1 MLSRKLK
8 SGSNAL
14 ILALTVFFILVVVN
28 FLSCQY
34 FMRGDLTENKIYT
47 LSKSTKDIL
56 EGLDDIVRIEAYF
69 SKKPSRVA
77 QIRADVKDKLDEYL
91 AFSKGNL
98 QIDFIDPGDDET
110 LKQKLRLMG
119 IPELQVNVREKDKL
133 EVANVYMG
141 IAVHYVNEKEVLPF
155 VQETFNLEYD
165 LSSAILKV
173 TREET
178 KTLGF
183 LAGHGEFDIDNQRF
197 QELRGEL
204 SKQYDVSKVE
214 VKDGEP
220 IDAKVVTLVIA
231 GPQQP
236 LTEREKYEIDQFIMR
251 GGRTVFLI
259 DPIRLQP
266 GSLQAAPLATGL
278 NDLLEHYGVKL
289 GNNLLLDRY
298 HDSATFD
305 RGFMRVTQPYPYF
318 VKAMKKNLSSEN
330 TITSQLE
337 SLVLPWPSSL
347 ELTLKGS
354 EQTEGEGVAKV
365 QGTVLATTSEFGWT
379 AQAPY
384 NLDPNS
390 VLRPPSG
397 QQKVHTL
404 AVALSGTFKS
414 FYAGKDIPVVERVE
428 TEEQVSEA
436 EERTTKT
443 ESAPT
448 QIIVVGTS
456 QFLTQLRQDGQIFF
470 QNTVDLLTL
479 GDELIGIRSQTVTDR
494 PLKETSD
501 SERFLLK
508 FLVIGGIPILVSII
522 GITRYFLR
530 RRAKQLV
537 EAYGKI

>member
-214 VKDGEP
+214 VKDGKP

-266 GSLQAAPLATGL
+266 GSLQATPLVTGL

-365 QGTVLATTSEFGWT
+365 EGTVLAKTSEFGW
-379 AQAPY
+379 AVQAPY

-397 QQKVHTL
+397 AQKVYTL
-404 AVALSGTFKS
+404 AIGLSGAFKS
-414 FYAGKDIPVVERVE
+414 FYAGKDIPAVERVE

-436 EERTTKT
+436 EDRTTKT
-443 ESAPT
+443 DSAPT

-456 QFLTQLRQDGQIFF
+456 QFLAQPRQDGRIFF
-470 QNTVDLLTL
+470 QNTIDLLTL
-479 GDELIGIRSQTVTDR
+479 GEELIGIRSQTVTDR

>member
-266 GSLQAAPLATGL
+266 GSLQATPLATGL

-347 ELTLKGS
+347 ELTLK
-354 EQTEGEGVAKV
+354 ENEETEGAGVAKV

-456 QFLTQLRQDGQIFF
+456 QFLTQLRQDGRIFF
-470 QNTVDLLTL
+470 QNTIDLLTL

>member
-77 QIRADVKDKLDEYL
+77 QIRADIKDKLDEYR

-231 GPQQP
+231 GPQQQ
-236 LTEREKYEIDQFIMR
+236 LTEREKYEIDQFIMH

-259 DPIRLQP
+259 DPIRLQQ
-266 GSLQAAPLATGL
+266 GLQAVPVATGL

-298 HDSATFD
+298 HESATFD

-318 VKAMKKNLSSEN
+318 VKAMKKNLSSES

-347 ELTLKGS
+347 ELTLK
-354 EQTEGEGVAKV
+354 ENEETEGAGVAKV

-456 QFLTQLRQDGQIFF
+456 QFLTQLRRDGRIFF

-479 GDELIGIRSQTVTDR
+479 GDELIGIRSQTFTSR

>member
-266 GSLQAAPLATGL
+266 GSLQATPLATGL

-365 QGTVLATTSEFGWT
+365 EGTVLAKTSEFGW
-379 AQAPY
+379 AVQAPY

-397 QQKVHTL
+397 AQKVYTL
-404 AVALSGTFKS
+404 AIGLSGAFKS
-414 FYAGKDIPVVERVE
+414 FYAGKDIPAVERVE

-436 EERTTKT
+436 EDRTTKT
-443 ESAPT
+443 DSAPT

-456 QFLTQLRQDGQIFF
+456 QFLAQPRQDGRIFF
-470 QNTVDLLTL
+470 QNTIDLLTL
-479 GDELIGIRSQTVTDR
+479 GEELIGIRSQTVTDR

>member
-183 LAGHGEFDIDNQRF
+183 LAGHGEFDIDDQRF
-197 QELRGEL
+197 QGLRGEL

-365 QGTVLATTSEFGWT
+365 EGTVLAKTSEFGW
-379 AQAPY
+379 AVQAPY

-456 QFLTQLRQDGQIFF
+456 QFLAQPRQDGRIFF
-470 QNTVDLLTL
+470 QNTIDLLTL
-479 GDELIGIRSQTVTDR
+479 GEELIGIRSQTVTDR

>member
-77 QIRADVKDKLDEYL
+77 QIRADIKDKLDEYR

-98 QIDFIDPGDDET
+98 QIDFIDPGDDEA
-110 LKQKLRLMG
+110 LKQELRLLG

-141 IAVHYVNEKEVLPF
+141 IAVHYANAKEVLPLI
-155 VQETFNLEYD
+155 ESTFNLEYD

-173 TREET
+173 TREDT

-183 LAGHGEFDIDNQRF
+183 LTGHGEFDIDAQRF

-231 GPQQP
+231 GPQQQ
-236 LTEREKYEIDQFIMR
+236 LTEREKYEIDQFIMH

-259 DPIRLQP
+259 DPIRLQQ
-266 GSLQAAPLATGL
+266 GLQAVPVATGL

-298 HDSATFD
+298 HESATFD

-318 VKAMKKNLSSEN
+318 VKAMKKNLSSES

-347 ELTLKGS
+347 ELTLK
-354 EQTEGEGVAKV
+354 ENEETEGAGVAKV

-404 AVALSGTFKS
+404 AVALSGTFNS
-414 FYAGKDIPVVERVE
+414 FYAGKAIPPPERVE
-428 TEEQVSEA
+428 SEAEVSEA
-436 EERTTKT
+436 PDRPTKT

-456 QFLTQLRQDGQIFF
+456 QFLTQLRRGGRIFF
-470 QNTVDLLTL
+470 QNVIDQLTL
-479 GDELIGIRSQTVTDR
+479 GEELIGIRSKDVTDR
-494 PLKETSD
+494 PLKETSYG
-501 SERFLLK
+501 ERQLLK

>member
-347 ELTLKGS
+347 ELTLK
-354 EQTEGEGVAKV
+354 ENEETEGAGVAKV

-456 QFLTQLRQDGQIFF
+456 QFLTQLRQDGRIFF
-470 QNTVDLLTL
+470 QNTIDLLTL
-479 GDELIGIRSQTVTDR
+479 GEELIGIRSQTVTDR

>member
-231 GPQQP
+231 GPQQL

-436 EERTTKT
+436 EDRTTKT
-443 ESAPT
+443 DSAPT

-456 QFLTQLRQDGQIFF
+456 QFLAQPRQDGRIFF
-470 QNTVDLLTL
+470 QNTIDLLTL
-479 GDELIGIRSQTVTDR
+479 GEELIGIRSQTVTDR

>member
-231 GPQQP
+231 GPQQL

-414 FYAGKDIPVVERVE
+414 FYAGKDIPAVERVE

-436 EERTTKT
+436 EDRTTKT
-443 ESAPT
+443 DSAPT

-456 QFLTQLRQDGQIFF
+456 QFLAQPRQDGRIFF
-470 QNTVDLLTL
+470 QNTIDLLTL
-479 GDELIGIRSQTVTDR
+479 GEELIGIRSQTVTDR

>member
-456 QFLTQLRQDGQIFF
+456 QFLTQLRRDGQIFF

>member
-266 GSLQAAPLATGL
+266 GSLQATPLATGL

-456 QFLTQLRQDGQIFF
+456 QFLTQLRRDGQIFF

>member
-77 QIRADVKDKLDEYL
+77 QIRADIKDKLDEYR

-98 QIDFIDPGDDET
+98 QIDFIDPGDDEA
-110 LKQKLRLMG
+110 LKQELRLLG

-141 IAVHYVNEKEVLPF
+141 IAVHYANAKEVLPLI
-155 VQETFNLEYD
+155 ESTFNLEYD

-173 TREET
+173 TQEET

-183 LAGHGEFDIDNQRF
+183 LTGHGEFDIDAQRF

-231 GPQQP
+231 GPQQQ
-236 LTEREKYEIDQFIMR
+236 LTEREKYEIDQFIMH

-259 DPIRLQP
+259 DPIRLQQ
-266 GSLQAAPLATGL
+266 GLQAVPVATGL

-298 HDSATFD
+298 HESATFD

-318 VKAMKKNLSSEN
+318 VKAMKKNLSSES

-347 ELTLKGS
+347 ELTLK
-354 EQTEGEGVAKV
+354 ENEETEGAGVAKV

-404 AVALSGTFKS
+404 AVALSGTFNS
-414 FYAGKDIPVVERVE
+414 FYAGKAIPPPERVE
-428 TEEQVSEA
+428 SEAEVSEA
-436 EERTTKT
+436 PDRPTKT

-456 QFLTQLRQDGQIFF
+456 QFLTQLRRGGRIFF
-470 QNTVDLLTL
+470 QNVIDQLTL
-479 GDELIGIRSQTVTDR
+479 GEELIGIRSKDVTDR
-494 PLKETSD
+494 PLKETSYG
-501 SERFLLK
+501 ERQLLK

>member
-347 ELTLKGS
+347 ELTLK
-354 EQTEGEGVAKV
+354 ENEETEGAGVAKV

-456 QFLTQLRQDGQIFF
+456 QFLAQPRQDGRIFF
-470 QNTVDLLTL
+470 QNTIDLLTL
-479 GDELIGIRSQTVTDR
+479 GEELIGIRSQTVTDR